1 MYFTVTRLPLEAQ
14 QLTCI
19 LTPPD
24 IQARTTLIQSQAE
37 ILSTASNVIRQTNIT
52 DWILLAVHDESSDT
66 GYYEFIITLLQKLWN
81 GEIVIT
87 QLHYHHPLVSLL
99 ISIDD
104 GNNNLAYPCT
114 LLEFPP
120 HLDMITALLSSNF
133 ILLLPCEVCFTE
145 DPEPEVESNE
155 RSV

>member
-1 MYFTVTRLPLEAQ
+1 MYFTVTHLPLGAQ
-14 QLTCI
+14 QIAYI
-19 LTPPD
+19 LTPPE

-37 ILSTASNVIRQTNIT
+37 IPSTASDVIRQTNIT
-52 DWILLAVHDESSDT
+52 DWILLAVHDESSDS

-81 GEIVIT
+81 GDIVIT
-87 QLHYHHPLVSLL
+87 QLHYHHPLASLL
-99 ISIDD
+99 IGIDD

-114 LLEFPP
+114 LLEFP
-120 HLDMITALLSSNF
+120 HLDTMTALLFRDF

-145 DPEPEVESNE
+145 DPELEVESNG